1 MGNFIKIDRKIL
13 KWEWWND
20 TNTFRLF
27 FYMLVSAY
35 WKDGNYKGVE
45 IKRGSF
51 PSSISELSRETNLSA
66 MEIRTAL
73 KHLQSTGEV
82 TTNQQA
88 TNKQD
93 NTNLTSNLTSKKT
106 NKFTVFTVVNYDLYQ
121 SDNKQDNTNLTSN
134 LTENQQANNT
144 QLNKQ
149 VTGSIL
155 KEDKNIINK
164 EINNNNIRSNS
175 DDLNKT
181 EKPKKNKT
189 KLTEEENEELV
200 KNFEIIYNSYP
211 KKVGKASGFKVYKQ
225 WLNGRN
231 IDGTKI
237 KLTNRQMWY
246 AIAKYKQYIEK
257 EEMEPQYIKQFD
269 TFMRNILDYVEDEQ
283 Q

>member
-1 MGNFIKIDRKIL
+1 MPGWIKIHRQIQNCLIWDDKPFNMASAWIDLLLLANHEDKETIFDKKPIL
-13 KWEWWND
+13 
-20 TNTFRLF
+20 
-27 FYMLVSAY
+27 V
-35 WKDGNYKGVE
+35 
-45 IKRGSF
+45 KRGQRITSVR
-51 PSSISELSRETNLSA
+51 ELSARWGWGKDKTLRFLRLLESEKMIVKESDSRRTLLTIVNYGIYQDCETEN
-66 MEIRTAL
+66 ETVIRTLAG
-73 KHLQSTGEV
+73 QS
-82 TTNQQA
+82 QA
-88 TNKQD
+88 TNK
-93 NTNLTSNLTSKKT
+93 N
-106 NKFTVFTVVNYDLYQ
+106 
-121 SDNKQDNTNLTSN
+121 
-134 LTENQQANNT
+134 
-144 QLNKQ
+144 
-149 VTGSIL
+149 
-155 KEDKNIINK
+155 DKNDK
-164 EINNNNIRSNS
+164 NNNICSNS
-175 DDLNKT
+175 DDLNET

>member
-1 MGNFIKIDRKIL
+1 MPGWIKIHRQIQNCLIWDDKPFNMASAWIDLLLLANHKDKETIFDKKPIL
-13 KWEWWND
+13 
-20 TNTFRLF
+20 
-27 FYMLVSAY
+27 V
-35 WKDGNYKGVE
+35 
-45 IKRGSF
+45 KRGQRITSVR
-51 PSSISELSRETNLSA
+51 ELSARWGWGKDQTLRFLRLLESEKMIVKESDSRKTLLTIVNYGIYQDCENENETV
-66 MEIRTAL
+66 IRTL
-73 KHLQSTGEV
+73 TGQS
-82 TTNQQA
+82 QA
-88 TNKQD
+88 TNK
-93 NTNLTSNLTSKKT
+93 N
-106 NKFTVFTVVNYDLYQ
+106 
-121 SDNKQDNTNLTSN
+121 
-134 LTENQQANNT
+134 
-144 QLNKQ
+144 
-149 VTGSIL
+149 
-155 KEDKNIINK
+155 DKNDK
-164 EINNNNIRSNS
+164 NNNIRSNS
-175 DDLNKT
+175 DDLNES
-181 EKPKKNKT
+181 EKPKKKKP

>member
-1 MGNFIKIDRKIL
+1 MPGWIKIHRQIQNCLIWDDKPFNMASAWIDLLLLANHEDKETIFDKKPIL
-13 KWEWWND
+13 
-20 TNTFRLF
+20 
-27 FYMLVSAY
+27 V
-35 WKDGNYKGVE
+35 
-45 IKRGSF
+45 KRGQRITSVR
-51 PSSISELSRETNLSA
+51 ELSDRWGWGKDKTLRFLRLLESEKMIVKESDSRKTLLTIVNYSIYQDCETEN
-66 MEIRTAL
+66 ETVIRTL
-73 KHLQSTGEV
+73 TGQS
-82 TTNQQA
+82 QA
-88 TNKQD
+88 TNK
-93 NTNLTSNLTSKKT
+93 N
-106 NKFTVFTVVNYDLYQ
+106 
-121 SDNKQDNTNLTSN
+121 
-134 LTENQQANNT
+134 
-144 QLNKQ
+144 
-149 VTGSIL
+149 
-155 KEDKNIINK
+155 DKNDK
-164 EINNNNIRSNS
+164 NNNIRSNS
-175 DDLNKT
+175 DDLNET
-181 EKPKKNKT
+181 ETPKAKKP

>member
-1 MGNFIKIDRKIL
+1 MPGWIKIHRQIQNCLIWDDKPFNMASAWIDLLLLANHEDKETIFDKKPIL
-13 KWEWWND
+13 
-20 TNTFRLF
+20 
-27 FYMLVSAY
+27 V
-35 WKDGNYKGVE
+35 
-45 IKRGSF
+45 KRGQRITSVR
-51 PSSISELSRETNLSA
+51 ELSARWGWGKDKTLRFLRLLESEKMIVKDSDSRRTLLTIVNYGIYQDCENENETV
-66 MEIRTAL
+66 IRTL
-73 KHLQSTGEV
+73 TGQS
-82 TTNQQA
+82 QA
-88 TNKQD
+88 TNK
-93 NTNLTSNLTSKKT
+93 N
-106 NKFTVFTVVNYDLYQ
+106 
-121 SDNKQDNTNLTSN
+121 
-134 LTENQQANNT
+134 
-144 QLNKQ
+144 
-149 VTGSIL
+149 
-155 KEDKNIINK
+155 DKNDK
-164 EINNNNIRSNS
+164 NNNIRSNS
-175 DDLNKT
+175 DDLNET
-181 EKPKKNKT
+181 DKPNKSKT

>member
-1 MGNFIKIDRKIL
+1 MPGWIKIHRQIQNCLIWDDKPFNMASAWIDLLLLANHEDKETIFDKKPIL
-13 KWEWWND
+13 
-20 TNTFRLF
+20 
-27 FYMLVSAY
+27 V
-35 WKDGNYKGVE
+35 
-45 IKRGSF
+45 KRGQRITSVR
-51 PSSISELSRETNLSA
+51 ELSARWGWGKDKTLRFLRLLESEKMIIKESDSRRTLLTIVNYGIYQDCENENETV
-66 MEIRTAL
+66 IRTL
-73 KHLQSTGEV
+73 TGLS
-82 TTNQQA
+82 QA
-88 TNKQD
+88 TNK
-93 NTNLTSNLTSKKT
+93 N
-106 NKFTVFTVVNYDLYQ
+106 
-121 SDNKQDNTNLTSN
+121 
-134 LTENQQANNT
+134 
-144 QLNKQ
+144 
-149 VTGSIL
+149 
-155 KEDKNIINK
+155 DKNDK
-164 EINNNNIRSNS
+164 NNNICSNS
-175 DDLNKT
+175 DDLNDT
-181 EKPKKNKT
+181 DKPKKSKT

>member
-1 MGNFIKIDRKIL
+1 MPGWIKIHRQIQNCLIWDDKPFNMASAWIDLLLLANHEDKETIFDKKPIL
-13 KWEWWND
+13 
-20 TNTFRLF
+20 
-27 FYMLVSAY
+27 V
-35 WKDGNYKGVE
+35 
-45 IKRGSF
+45 KRGQRITSVR
-51 PSSISELSRETNLSA
+51 ELSSRWGWGKDKTLRFLRLLESEKMIVKDSDSRRTLLTIVNYGIYQDCETEN
-66 MEIRTAL
+66 ETVIRTL
-73 KHLQSTGEV
+73 TGHS
-82 TTNQQA
+82 QA
-88 TNKQD
+88 TNK
-93 NTNLTSNLTSKKT
+93 N
-106 NKFTVFTVVNYDLYQ
+106 
-121 SDNKQDNTNLTSN
+121 
-134 LTENQQANNT
+134 
-144 QLNKQ
+144 
-149 VTGSIL
+149 
-155 KEDKNIINK
+155 DKNDK
-164 EINNNNIRSNS
+164 NNNICSNS
-175 DDLNKT
+175 DDLNET

-189 KLTEEENEELV
+189 KLTNEENEELV